1 MAPLKEITIKNNTEN
16 WFDNEIPEA
25 VSIREKYFK
34 KIKTSNL

>member
-25 VSIREKYFK
+25 VSIR
-34 KIKTSNL
+34 KIFQKN